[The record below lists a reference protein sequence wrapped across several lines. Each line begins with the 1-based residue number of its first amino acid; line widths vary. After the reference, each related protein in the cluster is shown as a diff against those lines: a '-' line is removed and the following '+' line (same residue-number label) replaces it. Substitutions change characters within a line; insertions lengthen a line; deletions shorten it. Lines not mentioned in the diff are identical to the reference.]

1 LAAPRV
7 IGVDVGGTK
16 VLAGVVGREGAV
28 GRTIERPTPQDSQ
41 QELLSTLD
49 EAVEELREDATAALG
64 FGLPSTI
71 DQRTGQAIS
80 SVHIPFADVDF
91 RDRMSARFGLPVAM
105 DNDGNAA
112 TIAEW
117 KAGAGRGA
125 RHMIMLTL
133 GTGIGGGLIL
143 DGKPYRG
150 AIGAGAE
157 LGHMVLQLDGPA
169 CGGGCDGFGH
179 FEALASGQA
188 ADEAAV
194 ELFGPGATAHDLV
207 TRAREGHPRAVAA
220 MTEIGRRLGA
230 GLGSLVNIFQPEVIV
245 IGGGFAA
252 AGDLLFGPAK
262 EAVAREALAPGR
274 DLVRIVPAE
283 LGPKAGLVGAGFIA
297 YETLDAS
304 SGRG

>member
-16 VLAGVVGREGAV
+16 VLAGVVERGGEV
-28 GRTIERPTPQDSQ
+28 GRTIERATPRESQ
-41 QELLSTLD
+41 RRLLSTLD
-49 EAVEELREDATAALG
+49 EAVEELRDDDTAALG

-71 DQRTGQAIS
+71 DQRSGQAIS

-91 RDRMSARFGLPVAM
+91 RDRMSDRFGLPVAM
-105 DNDGNAA
+105 DNDGSAA

-117 KAGAGRGA
+117 KVGAGRGT

-157 LGHMVLQLDGPA
+157 LGHMVLQWGGPP

-194 ELFGPGATAHDLV
+194 ELLGAGATAHDLV
-207 TRAREGHPRAVAA
+207 TRAREGDPAA
-220 MTEIGRRLGA
+220 AAATTEIGRRLGA

-252 AGDLLFGPAK
+252 AGDLLLGPAK
-262 EAVAREALAPGR
+262 EVVDREALAPGR

-283 LGPKAGLVGAGFIA
+283 LGSKAGLVGAGFIA
-297 YETLDAS
+297 FEKLDAF
-304 SGRG
+304 GR

>member
-1 LAAPRV
+1 M
-7 IGVDVGGTK
+7 
-16 VLAGVVGREGAV
+16 LAGVIGRAGEIE
-28 GRTIERPTPQDSQ
+28 RTTERPTPRDSQ
-41 QELLSTLD
+41 QELLETLD
-49 EAVEELREDATAALG
+49 EAVEALLDDGTAALG

-71 DQRTGQAIS
+71 DQRAGRAIS
-80 SVHIPFADVDF
+80 SVHIPLADVDF
-91 RDRMSARFGLPVAM
+91 RDRMSERFGLPVAI

-117 KAGAGRGA
+117 KAGAGQGA

-157 LGHMVLQLDGPA
+157 LGHIVLQLDGPA

-179 FEALASGQA
+179 FEALASGEA

-194 ELFGPGATAHDLV
+194 RLFGPGATAHDLV
-207 TRAREGHPRAVAA
+207 SRARENDPEAAAA

-262 EAVAREALAPGR
+262 DMVAREALAPGR

-297 YETLDAS
+297 FEKLEADS
-304 SGRG
+304 

>member
-16 VLAGVVGREGAV
+16 VLAGIVGRSGDV
-28 GRTIERPTPQDSQ
+28 GRAIERRTPRDSQ
-41 QELLSTLD
+41 QELLATLD
-49 EAVEELREDATAALG
+49 EAVEELRDDDTAALG

-80 SVHIPFADVDF
+80 SVHIPFNDVDF
-91 RDRMSARFGLPVAM
+91 RDRMSDRFGLPVAM

-150 AIGAGAE
+150 SIGAGAE

-188 ADEAAV
+188 ADEAAAA
-194 ELFGPGATAHDLV
+194 LLGPGATAHDLV
-207 TRAREGHPRAVAA
+207 TRARESDPEAAAA

-230 GLGSLVNIFQPEVIV
+230 GIGSLVNIFQPEVVV

-262 EAVAREALAPGR
+262 EVVAREALAPGR

-297 YETLDAS
+297 FEKLDADS
-304 SGRG
+304 

>member
-16 VLAGVVGREGAV
+16 VLAGIVGRSGDV
-28 GRTIERPTPQDSQ
+28 GRTTERRTPRDSQ
-41 QELLSTLD
+41 QELLATLD
-49 EAVEELREDATAALG
+49 EAVEELRDDDTAALG

-71 DQRTGQAIS
+71 DQRTGQAIF
-80 SVHIPFADVDF
+80 SVHIPLNDVDF
-91 RDRMSARFGLPVAM
+91 RDRMSDRFGLPVAM

-117 KAGAGRGA
+117 KVGAGRGA

-179 FEALASGQA
+179 FEALASGQT

-194 ELFGPGATAHDLV
+194 ALLGSGATAHDLV
-207 TRAREGHPRAVAA
+207 TRAREGDPEAAAA

-230 GLGSLVNIFQPEVIV
+230 GIGSLVNIFQPEVVV

-262 EAVAREALAPGR
+262 EVVAREALAPGR

-297 YETLDAS
+297 FEKLDADS
-304 SGRG
+304 

>member
-1 LAAPRV
+1 LAAQRV

-16 VLAGVVGREGAV
+16 VLAGVVGREGDI
-28 GRTIERPTPQDSQ
+28 GRTVERPTPRKSQ
-41 QELLSTLD
+41 SELLETLND
-49 EAVEELREDATAALG
+49 AVQELREDDTAALG

-71 DQRTGQAIS
+71 DQRTGEAIF
-80 SVHIPFADVDF
+80 SVHIPLADIGF
-91 RDRMSARFGLPVAM
+91 RDLMSDRFGLPVAI

-150 AIGAGAE
+150 SIGAGAE
-157 LGHMVLQLDGPA
+157 LGHMVLQLDGPP
-169 CGGGCDGFGH
+169 CGGACDGHGH

-194 ELFGPGATAHDLV
+194 ALLGPGATAHDLV
-207 TRAREGHPRAVAA
+207 TRAREGDPEATAV
-220 MTEIGRRLGA
+220 MTACGRRLGA
-230 GLGSLVNIFQPEVIV
+230 GIASLVNIFQPEVVV

-262 EAVAREALAPGR
+262 EVVAREALAPGR

-297 YETLDAS
+297 FEKLDADS
-304 SGRG
+304 

>member
-1 LAAPRV
+1 M
-7 IGVDVGGTK
+7 
-16 VLAGVVGREGAV
+16 LAGVIGRAGEIE
-28 GRTIERPTPQDSQ
+28 RTTERPTPRDSQ
-41 QELLSTLD
+41 QELLETLD
-49 EAVEELREDATAALG
+49 EAVEALLDDGTAALG

-71 DQRTGQAIS
+71 DQRAGRAIS
-80 SVHIPFADVDF
+80 SVHIPLADVDF
-91 RDRMSARFGLPVAM
+91 RDRMSERFGLPVAI

-117 KAGAGRGA
+117 KAGAGQGA

-157 LGHMVLQLDGPA
+157 LGHIVLQLDGPA

-179 FEALASGQA
+179 FEALVSGEA
-188 ADEAAV
+188 ADETAV
-194 ELFGPGATAHDLV
+194 RLFGPGATAHDLV
-207 TRAREGHPRAVAA
+207 SRARENDPEAAAA
-220 MTEIGRRLGA
+220 MNEIGRRLGA

-262 EAVAREALAPGR
+262 DMVAREALAPGR

-297 YETLDAS
+297 FEKLDADS
-304 SGRG
+304 

>member
-16 VLAGVVGREGAV
+16 VLAGVIGRAGEIE
-28 GRTIERPTPQDSQ
+28 RMTERPTPRDSQ
-41 QELLSTLD
+41 QELLETLD
-49 EAVEELREDATAALG
+49 EAVQALLDDGTAALG

-71 DQRTGQAIS
+71 DQRAGRAIS
-80 SVHIPFADVDF
+80 SVHIPLADVDF
-91 RDRMSARFGLPVAM
+91 RDRMSDRFGLPVAI

-117 KAGAGRGA
+117 KAGAGQGA

-157 LGHMVLQLDGPA
+157 LGHIVLQLDGPA

-179 FEALASGQA
+179 FEALASGEA

-194 ELFGPGATAHDLV
+194 RLLGPGATAHDLV
-207 TRAREGHPRAVAA
+207 SRARDHDPEAAAA
-220 MTEIGRRLGA
+220 MAEIGRRLGA

-262 EAVAREALAPGR
+262 DAVAREALAPGR

-283 LGPKAGLVGAGFIA
+283 LGPKAGLVGAGLIA
-297 YETLDAS
+297 FEKLDDAS
-304 SGRG
+304 Q